1 MNDVAKVPV
10 EWTDTRV
17 SDHTEID
24 SKGNQIRRITFKKR
38 LYLTLITQKNDT
50 TPILTLIGKDCTNK
64 GRYEMHLGVMGMSTK
79 VYRDGRLIE
88 NVIKI
93 VIEITPSDYITVDL
107 YLENVFINGE
117 LVVPK
122 SLQRF

>member
-1 MNDVAKVPV
+1 MD
-10 EWTDTRV
+10 EII

-24 SKGNQIRRITFKKR
+24 SKENVTRRITGKKR
-38 LYLTLITQKNDT
+38 LYLSLISQKNDT
-50 TPILTLIGKDCTNK
+50 INTMPILTLIEKDCLYKTK
-64 GRYEMHLGVMGMSTK
+64 YELHLGVMGMSTK

-88 NVIKI
+88 NVVKI

-107 YLENVFINGE
+107 YLENVYINGE